1 MTSPA
6 LAFKLTRESLWL
18 SQSEAAD
25 WLGVSKRTLQ
35 EWESG
40 GEPVP
45 VKRREQLDE
54 LTATFWGLVGKAT
67 AQALD
72 ASPRPDVVALVC
84 YTNDRDYLEA
94 VDRCEQLPT
103 SKLHRM
109 LLHEVAQAIE
119 QGGIPVALV
128 AFNHVA
134 YADWLGTR
142 QDSPAM
148 RAQWA
153 AERVK

>member
-1 MTSPA
+1 MTTPS
-6 LAFKLTRESLWL
+6 LTFKLTRESLWL

-45 VKRREQLDE
+45 PKRREQLDA
-54 LTATFWGLVGKAT
+54 LAATFWGLVGNVTSMAIESKAE
-67 AQALD
+67 
-72 ASPRPDVVALVC
+72 VVALLI
-84 YTNDRDYLEA
+84 YTNDRDYIEA
-94 VDRCEQLPT
+94 VDRLEQLPT
-103 SKLHRM
+103 AKMHRM
-109 LLHEVAQAIE
+109 LVLEVAQSLE
-119 QGGIPVALV
+119 QEGVTASLV

-134 YADWLGTR
+134 YADWLGR
-142 QDSPAM
+142 RRDSSAM

-153 AERVK
+153 SERVD